1 MPSPSLR
8 YDRPRRASR
17 VAPDRRLAPSSLV
30 VPRRRRRSPPLRRRP
45 PVNSSP
51 ANSSPANSRR
61 ANSRRPVGPVGR
73 LRTAPPGAPHRHTAG
88 ARDRT
93 VPRGRRPTRAARPGA
108 RPVRAPG
115 RQGAGSRPFREHPAR
130 VPARGPGRLPTR
142 GGPGARPPGDLH
154 RGRAPSRGRVRVPG
168 RALAVEAASSGGMP
182 RSPRSSS
189 SCSSASVSPRSSRT
203 SRARRPGGR
212 RRSPRA
218 RWDPAQPCRGRR
230 RPGPR
235 PRGPGCRC
243 RRPRWSRRTPS
254 R

>member
-1 MPSPSLR
+1 MPSLSLR
-8 YDRPRRASR
+8 CDRPRRASR
-17 VAPDRRLAPSSLV
+17 VAPDRRLAPSSLA
-30 VPRRRRRSPPLRRRP
+30 VPRRRGCSPPRRRRP
-45 PVNSSP
+45 
-51 ANSSPANSRR
+51 PANSRR
-61 ANSRRPVGPVGR
+61 PAGR
-73 LRTAPPGAPHRHTAG
+73 LRTGPPVAPHRHTAG

-93 VPRGRRPTRAARPGA
+93 VPRGRRPTRAARPA
-108 RPVRAPG
+108 VRPVRAPG
-115 RQGAGSRPFREHPAR
+115 RLGAGSRPCREHPAR
-130 VPARGPGRLPTR
+130 VTARGPGRLPTR

-168 RALAVEAASSGGMP
+168 RAPAVEAASSGGMP
-182 RSPRSSS
+182 RSLRSSS
-189 SCSSASVSPRSSRT
+189 SCSSASVSPHSCRT

-218 RWDPAQPCRGRR
+218 RWDPARPCRGRR
-230 RPGPR
+230 RPGLR